1 MTSSWRARWRPRGT
15 RRNEMSRH
23 TLSVLVE
30 DKPGVLARVASL
42 FSRRGFNI
50 ESLAV
55 GPTEVPEV
63 SRMTIV
69 VNVTGLPLEQVT
81 KQLNKLVNVLKIV
94 ELDEASSVQ
103 RAIALVKVK
112 ADAGHPGYGFL
123 SENYKFVEILEQ
135 HKVKFIGPSSELI
148 RKMGDKIEAKK
159 IAKSLGLPI
168 VSGSETGIK
177 DIGEAIKISKQIGF
191 PILIKAAGGGGGKGM
206 RIVHSED
213 KLEENIKIAQTEA
226 KKFFNN
232 EEVFIEKFF
241 ENPRHIEVQI
251 LSDGKDNTVHLGERD
266 CSVQRRYQKIIEESP
281 CPVISDEQRKYLL
294 DVSVNAISKLGY
306 EGAGTLEFIYDKGK
320 FYFLEMNTRL
330 QVEHPVTEEVT
341 GIDLVK
347 RQIEIAS
354 TGKLSLQ
361 QKDITFFGHAI
372 ECRINAEDPSKDFLP
387 SAGTI
392 KTYNQPSGPG
402 TRVDSCVFQGCKIP
416 PYYDSLVAKL
426 ICHGKDRTSAISRL
440 KRSLDEF
447 VIEGVSS
454 TIDLHKK
461 ILRNED
467 FINSKYDVNWLSK
480 TKFY

>member
-1 MTSSWRARWRPRGT
+1 MIKKILIANRGEIAVRVIRACKELGVAT
-15 RRNEMSRH
+15 VAVHSTADNESMHVR
-23 TLSVLVE
+23 
-30 DKPGVLARVASL
+30 LADESICIGSQKAQDSYLNIPSL
-42 FSRRGFNI
+42 ISAI
-50 ESLAV
+50 E
-55 GPTEVPEV
+55 
-63 SRMTIV
+63 I
-69 VNVTGLPLEQVT
+69 TG
-81 KQLNKLVNVLKIV
+81 
-94 ELDEASSVQ
+94 
-103 RAIALVKVK
+103 
-112 ADAGHPGYGFL
+112 ADAVHPGYGFL
-123 SENYKFVEILEQ
+123 SENYKFAEILEQ
-135 HKVKFIGPSSELI
+135 HKIKFIGPSSELI

-159 IAKSLGLPI
+159 IAKRLGLPI

-177 DIGEAIKISKQIGF
+177 DISEAIKISKQIGF
-191 PILIKAAGGGGGKGM
+191 PVLIKAAGGGGGKGM

-213 KLEENIKIAQTEA
+213 KLEENIKIAQSEA

-251 LSDGKDNTVHLGERD
+251 LSDGKENTVHLGERD

-281 CPVISDEQRKYLL
+281 CPVINDEQRKYLL

-426 ICHGKDRTSAISRL
+426 ICHGRDRSSAISRL

-447 VIEGVSS
+447 VIEGVST

>member
-1 MTSSWRARWRPRGT
+1 MIKKILIANRGEIAVRVIRAC
-15 RRNEMSRH
+15 
-23 TLSVLVE
+23 
-30 DKPGVLARVASL
+30 K
-42 FSRRGFNI
+42 
-50 ESLAV
+50 
-55 GPTEVPEV
+55 
-63 SRMTIV
+63 
-69 VNVTGLPLEQVT
+69 
-81 KQLNKLVNVLKIV
+81 
-94 ELDEASSVQ
+94 EL
-103 RAIALVKVK
+103 AIATVAVHSTADNESMHVRLADESICIGSQKAQDSYLNIPSLISAIEITG
-112 ADAGHPGYGFL
+112 ADAVHPGYGFL
-123 SENYKFVEILEQ
+123 SENYKFAEILEQ
-135 HKVKFIGPSSELI
+135 HKIKFIGPSSELI

-177 DIGEAIKISKQIGF
+177 DISEAIKISKEIGF
-191 PILIKAAGGGGGKGM
+191 PVLIKAAGGGGGKGM

-232 EEVFIEKFF
+232 DEVFIEKFF

-251 LSDGKDNTVHLGERD
+251 LSDGKNNTVHLGERD

-281 CPVISDEQRKYLL
+281 CPVINDEQRKYLL

-330 QVEHPVTEEVT
+330 QVEHTVTEEVT

-354 TGKLSLQ
+354 TGKLNLQ

-426 ICHGKDRTSAISRL
+426 ICHGRDRASAISRL

-447 VIEGVSS
+447 VIEGVST

-467 FINSKYDVNWLSK
+467 FVNSKYDVNWLSK

>member
-1 MTSSWRARWRPRGT
+1 MIKKILIANRGEIAVRVIRACKELEIASVAVHST
-15 RRNEMSRH
+15 ADNESMHVR
-23 TLSVLVE
+23 
-30 DKPGVLARVASL
+30 LADESICIGSQKAQDSYLNIPSL
-42 FSRRGFNI
+42 ISAI
-50 ESLAV
+50 E
-55 GPTEVPEV
+55 
-63 SRMTIV
+63 I
-69 VNVTGLPLEQVT
+69 TG
-81 KQLNKLVNVLKIV
+81 
-94 ELDEASSVQ
+94 
-103 RAIALVKVK
+103 
-112 ADAGHPGYGFL
+112 ADAVHPGYGFL
-123 SENYKFVEILEQ
+123 SENYKFAEILEQ

-177 DIGEAIKISKQIGF
+177 DISEAIKISKQIGF
-191 PILIKAAGGGGGKGM
+191 PILIKAAAGGGGKGM

-467 FINSKYDVNWLSK
+467 FISSKYDVNWLSK

>member
-1 MTSSWRARWRPRGT
+1 MIKKILIANRGEIAVRVIRACKELEIAT
-15 RRNEMSRH
+15 VAVHSTADNESMHVR
-23 TLSVLVE
+23 
-30 DKPGVLARVASL
+30 LADESICIGSQKAQDSYLNIPSL
-42 FSRRGFNI
+42 ISAI
-50 ESLAV
+50 E
-55 GPTEVPEV
+55 
-63 SRMTIV
+63 I
-69 VNVTGLPLEQVT
+69 TG
-81 KQLNKLVNVLKIV
+81 
-94 ELDEASSVQ
+94 
-103 RAIALVKVK
+103 
-112 ADAGHPGYGFL
+112 ADAVHPGYGFL
-123 SENYKFVEILEQ
+123 SENYKFAEILEQ
-135 HKVKFIGPSSELI
+135 HKIKFIGPSSELI

-177 DIGEAIKISKQIGF
+177 DISEAIKISKEIGF
-191 PILIKAAGGGGGKGM
+191 PVLIKAAGGGGGKGM

-232 EEVFIEKFF
+232 DEVFIEKFF

-281 CPVISDEQRKYLL
+281 CPVINDEQRKYLL

-354 TGKLSLQ
+354 TGKLNLQ

-426 ICHGKDRTSAISRL
+426 ICHGRDRSSAISRL

-447 VIEGVSS
+447 IIEGVST

>member
-1 MTSSWRARWRPRGT
+1 MIKKILIANRGEIAVRVIRACKELEIAT
-15 RRNEMSRH
+15 VAVHSTADNESMHVR
-23 TLSVLVE
+23 
-30 DKPGVLARVASL
+30 LADESICIGSQKAQDSYLNIPSL
-42 FSRRGFNI
+42 ISAI
-50 ESLAV
+50 E
-55 GPTEVPEV
+55 
-63 SRMTIV
+63 I
-69 VNVTGLPLEQVT
+69 TG
-81 KQLNKLVNVLKIV
+81 
-94 ELDEASSVQ
+94 
-103 RAIALVKVK
+103 
-112 ADAGHPGYGFL
+112 ADAVHPGYGFL
-123 SENYKFVEILEQ
+123 SENYKFAEILEQ

-294 DVSVNAISKLGY
+294 DVSINAISKLGY

>member
-1 MTSSWRARWRPRGT
+1 MIKKILIANRGEIAVRVIRACKELEIAT
-15 RRNEMSRH
+15 VAVHSTADNESMHVR
-23 TLSVLVE
+23 
-30 DKPGVLARVASL
+30 LADESICIGSQKAQDSYLNIPSL
-42 FSRRGFNI
+42 ISAI
-50 ESLAV
+50 E
-55 GPTEVPEV
+55 
-63 SRMTIV
+63 I
-69 VNVTGLPLEQVT
+69 TG
-81 KQLNKLVNVLKIV
+81 
-94 ELDEASSVQ
+94 
-103 RAIALVKVK
+103 
-112 ADAGHPGYGFL
+112 ADAVHPGYGFL
-123 SENYKFVEILEQ
+123 SENYKFAEILEQ
-135 HKVKFIGPSSELI
+135 HKIKFIGPSSELI

-177 DIGEAIKISKQIGF
+177 DVNEAIKISKQIGF
-191 PILIKAAGGGGGKGM
+191 PVLIKAAGGGGGKGM
-206 RIVHSED
+206 RVVHSED

-251 LSDGKDNTVHLGERD
+251 LSDGKDNTVHLGERE

-281 CPVISDEQRKYLL
+281 CPVINDEERKYLL
-294 DVSVNAISKLGY
+294 DVSVSAISKLGY

-354 TGKLSLQ
+354 TGKLSLL

-372 ECRINAEDPSKDFLP
+372 ECRINAEDPSKNFLP
-387 SAGTI
+387 SAGTV

-402 TRVDSCVFQGCKIP
+402 TRVDSCVFQGCKVP

-426 ICHGKDRTSAISRL
+426 ICHGKDRASAISRL

-467 FINSKYDVNWLSK
+467 FINSKYDVNWLTK

>member
-1 MTSSWRARWRPRGT
+1 MIKKILIANRGEIAVRVIRACKELEIAT
-15 RRNEMSRH
+15 VAVHSTADNESMHVR
-23 TLSVLVE
+23 
-30 DKPGVLARVASL
+30 LADESICIGSQKAQDSYLNIPSL
-42 FSRRGFNI
+42 ISAI
-50 ESLAV
+50 E
-55 GPTEVPEV
+55 
-63 SRMTIV
+63 I
-69 VNVTGLPLEQVT
+69 TG
-81 KQLNKLVNVLKIV
+81 
-94 ELDEASSVQ
+94 
-103 RAIALVKVK
+103 
-112 ADAGHPGYGFL
+112 ADAVHPGYGFL
-123 SENYKFVEILEQ
+123 SENYKFAEILEQ
-135 HKVKFIGPSSELI
+135 HKIKFIGPSSELI

-177 DIGEAIKISKQIGF
+177 DIAEAIKISKEIGF
-191 PILIKAAGGGGGKGM
+191 PVLIKAAGGGGGKGM

-232 EEVFIEKFF
+232 DEVFIEKFF

-251 LSDGKDNTVHLGERD
+251 LSDGKNNTVHLGERD

-281 CPVISDEQRKYLL
+281 CPVINDEQRKYLL
-294 DVSVNAISKLGY
+294 DLSVNAISKLGY

-354 TGKLSLQ
+354 TGKLNLQ

-426 ICHGKDRTSAISRL
+426 ICHGRDRASAISRL

-447 VIEGVSS
+447 VIEGVST

-467 FINSKYDVNWLSK
+467 FVNSKYDVNWLSK

>member
-1 MTSSWRARWRPRGT
+1 MIKKILIANRGEIAVRVIRACKELEIAT
-15 RRNEMSRH
+15 VAVHSTADNESMHVR
-23 TLSVLVE
+23 
-30 DKPGVLARVASL
+30 LADESICIGSQKAQDSYLNIPSL
-42 FSRRGFNI
+42 ISAI
-50 ESLAV
+50 E
-55 GPTEVPEV
+55 
-63 SRMTIV
+63 I
-69 VNVTGLPLEQVT
+69 TG
-81 KQLNKLVNVLKIV
+81 
-94 ELDEASSVQ
+94 
-103 RAIALVKVK
+103 
-112 ADAGHPGYGFL
+112 ADAVHPGYGFL
-123 SENYKFVEILEQ
+123 SENHKFAEILEQ
-135 HKVKFIGPSSELI
+135 HKIKFIGPSSELI

-177 DIGEAIKISKQIGF
+177 DISEAIKISKEIGF
-191 PILIKAAGGGGGKGM
+191 PVLIKAAGGGGGKGM

-232 EEVFIEKFF
+232 DEVFIEKFF

-281 CPVISDEQRKYLL
+281 CPVINDEQRKYLL

-354 TGKLSLQ
+354 TGKLNLQ
-361 QKDITFFGHAI
+361 QKDIIFFGHAI

-426 ICHGKDRTSAISRL
+426 ICHGRDRASAISRL

-447 VIEGVSS
+447 VIEGVST

>member
-1 MTSSWRARWRPRGT
+1 MIKKILIANRGEIAVRVIRACKELEIATVAVHSTADNDSMHVR
-15 RRNEMSRH
+15 
-23 TLSVLVE
+23 
-30 DKPGVLARVASL
+30 LADESICIGSQKAQDSYLNIPSL
-42 FSRRGFNI
+42 ISAI
-50 ESLAV
+50 E
-55 GPTEVPEV
+55 
-63 SRMTIV
+63 I
-69 VNVTGLPLEQVT
+69 TG
-81 KQLNKLVNVLKIV
+81 
-94 ELDEASSVQ
+94 
-103 RAIALVKVK
+103 
-112 ADAGHPGYGFL
+112 ADAVHPGYGFL
-123 SENYKFVEILEQ
+123 SENYKFAEILEQ
-135 HKVKFIGPSSELI
+135 HKIKFIGPSSELI

-361 QKDITFFGHAI
+361 QKDITFFGHAM

-402 TRVDSCVFQGCKIP
+402 TRVDSCIFQGCKVP

>member
-1 MTSSWRARWRPRGT
+1 MIKKILIANRGEIAVRVIRACKELDIQT
-15 RRNEMSRH
+15 VAVHSTADNESMHVR
-23 TLSVLVE
+23 
-30 DKPGVLARVASL
+30 LADESICIGSQKAQDSYLNVASL
-42 FSRRGFNI
+42 ISAI
-50 ESLAV
+50 E
-55 GPTEVPEV
+55 
-63 SRMTIV
+63 I
-69 VNVTGLPLEQVT
+69 TG
-81 KQLNKLVNVLKIV
+81 
-94 ELDEASSVQ
+94 
-103 RAIALVKVK
+103 
-112 ADAGHPGYGFL
+112 ADAVHPGYGFL
-123 SENYKFVEILEQ
+123 SENYKFAEILEQ
-135 HKVKFIGPSSELI
+135 HKIKFIGPSSELI

-159 IAKSLGLPI
+159 IAKGLGLPI
-168 VSGSETGIK
+168 VAGSETGIR
-177 DIGEAIKISKQIGF
+177 DINEAKRIAKEVGF
-191 PILIKAAGGGGGKGM
+191 PVLIKAAGGGGGKGM

-213 KLEENIKIAQTEA
+213 KLEENIKIAQSEA

-251 LSDGKDNTVHLGERD
+251 LSDGKNNTVHLGERD

-281 CPVISDEQRKYLL
+281 CPVINDEQRKYLL
-294 DVSVNAISKLGY
+294 DVSVNAISKMGY

-341 GIDLVK
+341 GVDLVK

-354 TGKLSLQ
+354 TGKLSLN

-392 KTYNQPSGPG
+392 KIYNQPSGPG

-426 ICHGKDRTSAISRL
+426 ICHGKDRSSAIARL
-440 KRSLDEF
+440 KRALDEF
-447 VIEGVSS
+447 VIDGVKT

-461 ILRNED
+461 ILRNQD

-480 TKFY
+480 NKFY

>member
-1 MTSSWRARWRPRGT
+1 MIKKILIANRGEIAVRVIRACKELEIAT
-15 RRNEMSRH
+15 VAVHSNADNESMHVR
-23 TLSVLVE
+23 
-30 DKPGVLARVASL
+30 LADESICIGSQKAQDSYLNIPSL
-42 FSRRGFNI
+42 ISAI
-50 ESLAV
+50 E
-55 GPTEVPEV
+55 
-63 SRMTIV
+63 I
-69 VNVTGLPLEQVT
+69 TG
-81 KQLNKLVNVLKIV
+81 
-94 ELDEASSVQ
+94 
-103 RAIALVKVK
+103 
-112 ADAGHPGYGFL
+112 ADAVHPGYGFL
-123 SENYKFVEILEQ
+123 SENYKFAEILEQ
-135 HKVKFIGPSSELI
+135 HKIKFIGPSSELI

-159 IAKSLGLPI
+159 IAKGLGLPI

-177 DIGEAIKISKQIGF
+177 DISEAIKISKKIGF
-191 PILIKAAGGGGGKGM
+191 PVLIKAAGGGGGKGM

-281 CPVISDEQRKYLL
+281 CPVINDEQRKYLL

-354 TGKLSLQ
+354 TGKLNLQ

-372 ECRINAEDPSKDFLP
+372 ECRINTEDPSKDFLP

-426 ICHGKDRTSAISRL
+426 ICHGRDRASAISRL

-447 VIEGVSS
+447 VIEGVST

>member
-1 MTSSWRARWRPRGT
+1 MIKKILIANRGEIAVRVIRACKELEIAT
-15 RRNEMSRH
+15 VAVHSTADNESMHVR
-23 TLSVLVE
+23 
-30 DKPGVLARVASL
+30 LADESICIGSQKVQDSYLNIPSL
-42 FSRRGFNI
+42 ISAI
-50 ESLAV
+50 E
-55 GPTEVPEV
+55 
-63 SRMTIV
+63 I
-69 VNVTGLPLEQVT
+69 TG
-81 KQLNKLVNVLKIV
+81 
-94 ELDEASSVQ
+94 
-103 RAIALVKVK
+103 
-112 ADAGHPGYGFL
+112 ADAVHPGYGFL
-123 SENYKFVEILEQ
+123 SENYKFAEILEQ
-135 HKVKFIGPSSELI
+135 HKIKFIGPSSELI

-177 DIGEAIKISKQIGF
+177 EVSEAIKISKQIGF
-191 PILIKAAGGGGGKGM
+191 PVLIKAAGGGGGKGM

-281 CPVISDEQRKYLL
+281 CPVINEEQRKYLL

-341 GIDLVK
+341 GVDLVK

-354 TGKLSLQ
+354 TGKLNLQ

-426 ICHGKDRTSAISRL
+426 ICHGRDRTSAISRL

-447 VIEGVSS
+447 VIEGVST

>member
-1 MTSSWRARWRPRGT
+1 MIKKILIANRGEIAVRVIRACKELEIAT
-15 RRNEMSRH
+15 VAVHSTADNESMHVR
-23 TLSVLVE
+23 
-30 DKPGVLARVASL
+30 LADESICIGSQKAQDSYLNIPSL
-42 FSRRGFNI
+42 ISAI
-50 ESLAV
+50 E
-55 GPTEVPEV
+55 
-63 SRMTIV
+63 I
-69 VNVTGLPLEQVT
+69 TG
-81 KQLNKLVNVLKIV
+81 
-94 ELDEASSVQ
+94 
-103 RAIALVKVK
+103 
-112 ADAGHPGYGFL
+112 ADAVHPGYGFL
-123 SENYKFVEILEQ
+123 SENYKFAEILEQ
-135 HKVKFIGPSSELI
+135 HKIKFIGPSSELI

-177 DIGEAIKISKQIGF
+177 DISEAIKISKEIGF
-191 PILIKAAGGGGGKGM
+191 PVLIKAAGGGGGKGM

-232 EEVFIEKFF
+232 DEVFIEKFF

-281 CPVISDEQRKYLL
+281 CPVINDEQRKYLL

-354 TGKLSLQ
+354 TGKLNLQ

-372 ECRINAEDPSKDFLP
+372 ECRVNAEDPSKDFLP
-387 SAGTI
+387 NAGTI

-416 PYYDSLVAKL
+416 PFYDSLVAKL
-426 ICHGKDRTSAISRL
+426 ICHGRDRASAISRL

-447 VIEGVSS
+447 VIEGVST

-467 FINSKYDVNWLSK
+467 FVNSKYDVNWLSK

>member
-1 MTSSWRARWRPRGT
+1 MIKKILIANRGEIAVRVIRACKELDIQT
-15 RRNEMSRH
+15 VAVHSTADNESMHVR
-23 TLSVLVE
+23 
-30 DKPGVLARVASL
+30 LADESICIGSQKAQDSYLNVASL
-42 FSRRGFNI
+42 ISAI
-50 ESLAV
+50 E
-55 GPTEVPEV
+55 
-63 SRMTIV
+63 I
-69 VNVTGLPLEQVT
+69 TG
-81 KQLNKLVNVLKIV
+81 
-94 ELDEASSVQ
+94 
-103 RAIALVKVK
+103 
-112 ADAGHPGYGFL
+112 ADAVHPGYGFL
-123 SENYKFVEILEQ
+123 SENYKFAEILEQ
-135 HKVKFIGPSSELI
+135 HKIKFIGPSSELI

-168 VSGSETGIK
+168 VTGSETGIK
-177 DIGEAIKISKQIGF
+177 DINEAKRIAKEVRF
-191 PILIKAAGGGGGKGM
+191 PVLIKAAGGGGGKGM

-213 KLEENIKIAQTEA
+213 KLEENIKIAQSEA

-251 LSDGKDNTVHLGERD
+251 LSDGKNNTVHLGERD

-281 CPVISDEQRKYLL
+281 CPIINDEQRKYLL
-294 DVSVNAISKLGY
+294 DVSVNAISKMGY

-341 GIDLVK
+341 GVDLVK

-354 TGKLSLQ
+354 TGKLSLNQ
-361 QKDITFFGHAI
+361 NDITFFGHAI

-392 KTYNQPSGPG
+392 KIYNQPSGPG

-426 ICHGKDRTSAISRL
+426 ICHGKDRSSAIARL
-440 KRSLDEF
+440 KRALDEF
-447 VIEGVSS
+447 VIDGVK
-454 TIDLHKK
+454 TTVDLHKK
-461 ILRNED
+461 ILRNQD
-467 FINSKYDVNWLSK
+467 FINSMYDVNWLSK
-480 TKFY
+480 NKFY

>member
-1 MTSSWRARWRPRGT
+1 MIKKILIANRGEIAVRVIRACKELEIAT
-15 RRNEMSRH
+15 VAVHSTADNESMHVR
-23 TLSVLVE
+23 
-30 DKPGVLARVASL
+30 LADESICIGSQKAQDSYLNIPSL
-42 FSRRGFNI
+42 ISAI
-50 ESLAV
+50 E
-55 GPTEVPEV
+55 
-63 SRMTIV
+63 I
-69 VNVTGLPLEQVT
+69 TG
-81 KQLNKLVNVLKIV
+81 
-94 ELDEASSVQ
+94 
-103 RAIALVKVK
+103 
-112 ADAGHPGYGFL
+112 ADAVHPGYGFL
-123 SENYKFVEILEQ
+123 SENYKFAEILEQ
-135 HKVKFIGPSSELI
+135 HKIKFIGPSSELI

-177 DIGEAIKISKQIGF
+177 DIGEAIKISKEIGF
-191 PILIKAAGGGGGKGM
+191 PVLIKAAGGGGGKGM

-232 EEVFIEKFF
+232 DEVFIEKFF

-281 CPVISDEQRKYLL
+281 CPVINDEQRKYLL
-294 DVSVNAISKLGY
+294 DLSVNAISKLGY

-354 TGKLSLQ
+354 TGKLNLQ

-426 ICHGKDRTSAISRL
+426 ICHGRDRSSAISRL

-447 VIEGVSS
+447 VIEGVST

-467 FINSKYDVNWLSK
+467 FVNSKYDVNWLSK

>member
-1 MTSSWRARWRPRGT
+1 MIKKILIANRGEIAVRVIRACKELEIAT
-15 RRNEMSRH
+15 VAVHSTADNESMHVR
-23 TLSVLVE
+23 
-30 DKPGVLARVASL
+30 LADESICIGSQKAQDSYLNIPSL
-42 FSRRGFNI
+42 ISAI
-50 ESLAV
+50 E
-55 GPTEVPEV
+55 
-63 SRMTIV
+63 I
-69 VNVTGLPLEQVT
+69 TG
-81 KQLNKLVNVLKIV
+81 
-94 ELDEASSVQ
+94 
-103 RAIALVKVK
+103 
-112 ADAGHPGYGFL
+112 ADAVHPGYGFL
-123 SENYKFVEILEQ
+123 SENYKFAEILEQ
-135 HKVKFIGPSSELI
+135 HKIKFIGPSSELI

-177 DIGEAIKISKQIGF
+177 DISEAIKISKEIGF
-191 PILIKAAGGGGGKGM
+191 PVLIKAAGGGGGKGM

-232 EEVFIEKFF
+232 DEVFIEKFF

-281 CPVISDEQRKYLL
+281 CPVINDEQRKYLL

-354 TGKLSLQ
+354 TGKLNLQ
-361 QKDITFFGHAI
+361 QKDIIFFGHAI

-402 TRVDSCVFQGCKIP
+402 TRVDSCLFQGCKIP

-426 ICHGKDRTSAISRL
+426 ICHGRDRASAISRL

-447 VIEGVSS
+447 VIEGVST

>member
-1 MTSSWRARWRPRGT
+1 MIKKILIANRGEIAVRVIRACKELEIAT
-15 RRNEMSRH
+15 VAVHSTADNESMHVR
-23 TLSVLVE
+23 
-30 DKPGVLARVASL
+30 LADESICIGSQKAQDSYLNIPSL
-42 FSRRGFNI
+42 ISAI
-50 ESLAV
+50 E
-55 GPTEVPEV
+55 
-63 SRMTIV
+63 I
-69 VNVTGLPLEQVT
+69 TG
-81 KQLNKLVNVLKIV
+81 
-94 ELDEASSVQ
+94 
-103 RAIALVKVK
+103 
-112 ADAGHPGYGFL
+112 ADAVHPGYGFL
-123 SENYKFVEILEQ
+123 SENYKFAEILEQ
-135 HKVKFIGPSSELI
+135 HKIKFIGPSSELI

-177 DIGEAIKISKQIGF
+177 DVNEAIKISKQIGF
-191 PILIKAAGGGGGKGM
+191 PVLIKAAGGGGGKGM
-206 RIVHSED
+206 RVVHSED

-281 CPVISDEQRKYLL
+281 CPVINDEERKYLL
-294 DVSVNAISKLGY
+294 DVSVSAISKLGY

-354 TGKLSLQ
+354 TGKLSLL
-361 QKDITFFGHAI
+361 QKDISFFGHAI
-372 ECRINAEDPSKDFLP
+372 ECRINAEDPSKNFLP
-387 SAGTI
+387 SAGTV

-402 TRVDSCVFQGCKIP
+402 TRVDSCIFQGCKVP

-426 ICHGKDRTSAISRL
+426 ICHGKDRASAISRL

-454 TIDLHKK
+454 TIDIHKK
-461 ILRNED
+461 ILRNAD

>member
-1 MTSSWRARWRPRGT
+1 MIKKILIANRGEIAVRVIRACKELEIAT
-15 RRNEMSRH
+15 VAVHSTADNESMHVR
-23 TLSVLVE
+23 
-30 DKPGVLARVASL
+30 LADESICIGSQKAQDSYLNIPSL
-42 FSRRGFNI
+42 ISAI
-50 ESLAV
+50 E
-55 GPTEVPEV
+55 
-63 SRMTIV
+63 I
-69 VNVTGLPLEQVT
+69 TG
-81 KQLNKLVNVLKIV
+81 
-94 ELDEASSVQ
+94 
-103 RAIALVKVK
+103 
-112 ADAGHPGYGFL
+112 ADAVHPGFGFL
-123 SENYKFVEILEQ
+123 SEIYKFAEILEQ

-177 DIGEAIKISKQIGF
+177 DISEAIKISKQIGF

>member
-1 MTSSWRARWRPRGT
+1 MIKKILIANRGEIAVRVIRACKELDIQT
-15 RRNEMSRH
+15 VAVHSTADNESMHVR
-23 TLSVLVE
+23 LADESVCIGSQKAQDSYLN
-30 DKPGVLARVASL
+30 VASL
-42 FSRRGFNI
+42 ISAI
-50 ESLAV
+50 E
-55 GPTEVPEV
+55 
-63 SRMTIV
+63 I
-69 VNVTGLPLEQVT
+69 TG
-81 KQLNKLVNVLKIV
+81 
-94 ELDEASSVQ
+94 
-103 RAIALVKVK
+103 
-112 ADAGHPGYGFL
+112 ADAVHPGYGFL
-123 SENYKFVEILEQ
+123 SENYKFAEILEQ
-135 HKVKFIGPSSELI
+135 HKIKFIGPSSELI

-168 VSGSETGIK
+168 VAGSETGIK
-177 DIGEAIKISKQIGF
+177 DINEAKIIAKQVGF
-191 PILIKAAGGGGGKGM
+191 PVLIKAAGGGGGKGM

-213 KLEENIKIAQTEA
+213 KLEENIKIAQSEA

-251 LSDGKDNTVHLGERD
+251 LSDGKNNTVHLGERD

-281 CPVISDEQRKYLL
+281 CPVINNEQRKYLL
-294 DVSVNAISKLGY
+294 DVSVNAISKMGY

-341 GIDLVK
+341 GVDLVK

-354 TGKLSLQ
+354 TGKLSLN
-361 QKDITFFGHAI
+361 QKDISFFGHAI

-392 KTYNQPSGPG
+392 KIYNQPSGPG

-426 ICHGKDRTSAISRL
+426 ICHGKDRASAIARL
-440 KRSLDEF
+440 KRALDEF
-447 VIEGVSS
+447 VIDGVKT

-467 FINSKYDVNWLSK
+467 FTNSKYDVNWLSK

>member
-1 MTSSWRARWRPRGT
+1 MIKKILIANRGEIAVRVIRACKELEIAT
-15 RRNEMSRH
+15 VAVHSTADNESMHVR
-23 TLSVLVE
+23 
-30 DKPGVLARVASL
+30 LADESICIGSQKAQDSYLNIPSL
-42 FSRRGFNI
+42 ISAI
-50 ESLAV
+50 E
-55 GPTEVPEV
+55 
-63 SRMTIV
+63 I
-69 VNVTGLPLEQVT
+69 TG
-81 KQLNKLVNVLKIV
+81 
-94 ELDEASSVQ
+94 
-103 RAIALVKVK
+103 
-112 ADAGHPGYGFL
+112 ADAVHPGYGFL
-123 SENYKFVEILEQ
+123 SENYKFAEILEQ
-135 HKVKFIGPSSELI
+135 HKIKFIGPSSELI

-177 DIGEAIKISKQIGF
+177 DISEAIKISKEIGF
-191 PILIKAAGGGGGKGM
+191 PVLIKAAGGGGGKGM

-232 EEVFIEKFF
+232 DEVFIEKFF

-281 CPVISDEQRKYLL
+281 CPVINDEQRKYLL

-354 TGKLSLQ
+354 TGKLNLQ
-361 QKDITFFGHAI
+361 QKDIIFFGHAI

-426 ICHGKDRTSAISRL
+426 ICHGRDRASAISRL

-447 VIEGVSS
+447 VIEGVST

-467 FINSKYDVNWLSK
+467 FINTKYDVNWLSK

>member
-1 MTSSWRARWRPRGT
+1 MIKKILIANRGEIAVRVIRACKELEIAT
-15 RRNEMSRH
+15 VAVHSTADNESMHVR
-23 TLSVLVE
+23 
-30 DKPGVLARVASL
+30 LADESICIGSQKAQDSYLNIPSL
-42 FSRRGFNI
+42 ISAI
-50 ESLAV
+50 E
-55 GPTEVPEV
+55 
-63 SRMTIV
+63 I
-69 VNVTGLPLEQVT
+69 TG
-81 KQLNKLVNVLKIV
+81 
-94 ELDEASSVQ
+94 
-103 RAIALVKVK
+103 
-112 ADAGHPGYGFL
+112 ADAVHPGYGFL
-123 SENYKFVEILEQ
+123 SENYKFAEILEQ
-135 HKVKFIGPSSELI
+135 HKIKFIGPSSELI

-177 DIGEAIKISKQIGF
+177 DIGEAIKISKEIGF
-191 PILIKAAGGGGGKGM
+191 PVLIKAAGGGGGKGM

-232 EEVFIEKFF
+232 DEVFIEKFF

-251 LSDGKDNTVHLGERD
+251 LSDGKNNTVHLGERD

-281 CPVISDEQRKYLL
+281 CPVINDEQRKYLL
-294 DVSVNAISKLGY
+294 NLSVNAISKLGY

-354 TGKLSLQ
+354 TGKLNLQ

-426 ICHGKDRTSAISRL
+426 ICHGRDRASAISRL

-447 VIEGVSS
+447 VIEGVST

-467 FINSKYDVNWLSK
+467 FVNSKYDVNWLSK

>member
-1 MTSSWRARWRPRGT
+1 MIKKILIANRGEIAVRVIRACKELEIAT
-15 RRNEMSRH
+15 VAVHSTADNESMHVR
-23 TLSVLVE
+23 
-30 DKPGVLARVASL
+30 LADESICIGSQKAQDSYLNIPSL
-42 FSRRGFNI
+42 ISAI
-50 ESLAV
+50 E
-55 GPTEVPEV
+55 
-63 SRMTIV
+63 I
-69 VNVTGLPLEQVT
+69 TG
-81 KQLNKLVNVLKIV
+81 
-94 ELDEASSVQ
+94 
-103 RAIALVKVK
+103 
-112 ADAGHPGYGFL
+112 ADAVHPGYGFL
-123 SENYKFVEILEQ
+123 SENYKFAEILEQ
-135 HKVKFIGPSSELI
+135 HKIKFIGPSSELI

-177 DIGEAIKISKQIGF
+177 DIGEAIKISKEIGF
-191 PILIKAAGGGGGKGM
+191 PVLIKAAGGGGGKGM

-232 EEVFIEKFF
+232 DEVFIEKFF

-281 CPVISDEQRKYLL
+281 CPVINDEQRKYLL

-354 TGKLSLQ
+354 TGKLNLQ
-361 QKDITFFGHAI
+361 QKDIIFFGHSI

-426 ICHGKDRTSAISRL
+426 ICHGRDRSSAISRL

-447 VIEGVSS
+447 VIEGVST

>member
-1 MTSSWRARWRPRGT
+1 MIKKILIANRGEIAVRVIRACKELEIAT
-15 RRNEMSRH
+15 VAVHSTADNESMHVR
-23 TLSVLVE
+23 
-30 DKPGVLARVASL
+30 LADESICIGSQKAQDSYLNIPSL
-42 FSRRGFNI
+42 ISAI
-50 ESLAV
+50 E
-55 GPTEVPEV
+55 
-63 SRMTIV
+63 I
-69 VNVTGLPLEQVT
+69 TG
-81 KQLNKLVNVLKIV
+81 
-94 ELDEASSVQ
+94 
-103 RAIALVKVK
+103 
-112 ADAGHPGYGFL
+112 ADAVHPGYGFL
-123 SENYKFVEILEQ
+123 SENYKFAEILEQ
-135 HKVKFIGPSSELI
+135 HKIKFIGPSSELI

-177 DIGEAIKISKQIGF
+177 DISEAIKISKEIGF
-191 PILIKAAGGGGGKGM
+191 PVLIKAAGGGGGKGM

-232 EEVFIEKFF
+232 DEVFIEKFF

-281 CPVISDEQRKYLL
+281 CPVINDEQRKYLL

-354 TGKLSLQ
+354 TGKLNLQ

-426 ICHGKDRTSAISRL
+426 ICHGRDRSSAISRL

-447 VIEGVSS
+447 VIEGVST

-467 FINSKYDVNWLSK
+467 FVNSKYDVNWLSK

>member
-1 MTSSWRARWRPRGT
+1 MIKKILIANRGEIAVRVIRACKELEIAT
-15 RRNEMSRH
+15 VAVHSTADNESMHVR
-23 TLSVLVE
+23 
-30 DKPGVLARVASL
+30 LADESICIGSQKAQDSYLNIPSL
-42 FSRRGFNI
+42 ISAI
-50 ESLAV
+50 E
-55 GPTEVPEV
+55 
-63 SRMTIV
+63 I
-69 VNVTGLPLEQVT
+69 TG
-81 KQLNKLVNVLKIV
+81 
-94 ELDEASSVQ
+94 
-103 RAIALVKVK
+103 
-112 ADAGHPGYGFL
+112 ADAVHPGYGFL
-123 SENYKFVEILEQ
+123 SENYKFAEILEQ
-135 HKVKFIGPSSELI
+135 HKIKFIGPSSELI

-177 DIGEAIKISKQIGF
+177 DIGEAIKISKEIGF
-191 PILIKAAGGGGGKGM
+191 PVLIKAAGGGGGKGM

-232 EEVFIEKFF
+232 DEVFIEKFF

-251 LSDGKDNTVHLGERD
+251 LSDGKNNTVHLGERD

-281 CPVISDEQRKYLL
+281 CPVINDEQRKYLL
-294 DVSVNAISKLGY
+294 DLSVNAISKLGY

-354 TGKLSLQ
+354 TGKLNLQ

-426 ICHGKDRTSAISRL
+426 ICHGRDRASAISRL

-447 VIEGVSS
+447 VIEGVST

-467 FINSKYDVNWLSK
+467 FVNSKYDVNWLSK

>member
-1 MTSSWRARWRPRGT
+1 MIKKILIANRGEIAVRVIRACKELEIAT
-15 RRNEMSRH
+15 VAVHSTADNESMHVR
-23 TLSVLVE
+23 
-30 DKPGVLARVASL
+30 LADESICIGSQKAQDSYLNIPSL
-42 FSRRGFNI
+42 ISAI
-50 ESLAV
+50 E
-55 GPTEVPEV
+55 
-63 SRMTIV
+63 I
-69 VNVTGLPLEQVT
+69 TG
-81 KQLNKLVNVLKIV
+81 
-94 ELDEASSVQ
+94 
-103 RAIALVKVK
+103 
-112 ADAGHPGYGFL
+112 ADAVHPGYGFL
-123 SENYKFVEILEQ
+123 SENYKFAEILEQ
-135 HKVKFIGPSSELI
+135 HKIKFIGPSSELI

-177 DIGEAIKISKQIGF
+177 DISEAIKISKEIGF
-191 PILIKAAGGGGGKGM
+191 PVLIKAAGGGGGKGM

-281 CPVISDEQRKYLL
+281 CPVINEEQRKYLL
-294 DVSVNAISKLGY
+294 DVSVNAISKIGY

-354 TGKLSLQ
+354 TGKLNLQ
-361 QKDITFFGHAI
+361 QKDIVFFGHAI

-426 ICHGKDRTSAISRL
+426 ICHGRDRASAISIL

-447 VIEGVSS
+447 VIDGVST

>member
-1 MTSSWRARWRPRGT
+1 MIKKILIANRGEIAVRVIRACKELEIAT
-15 RRNEMSRH
+15 VAVHSTADNESMHVR
-23 TLSVLVE
+23 
-30 DKPGVLARVASL
+30 LADESICIGAQKAQDSYLNIPSL
-42 FSRRGFNI
+42 ISAI
-50 ESLAV
+50 E
-55 GPTEVPEV
+55 
-63 SRMTIV
+63 I
-69 VNVTGLPLEQVT
+69 TG
-81 KQLNKLVNVLKIV
+81 
-94 ELDEASSVQ
+94 
-103 RAIALVKVK
+103 
-112 ADAGHPGYGFL
+112 ADAVHPGYGFL
-123 SENYKFVEILEQ
+123 SENYKFAEILEQ

-281 CPVISDEQRKYLL
+281 CPVINDEQRKYLL

>member
-1 MTSSWRARWRPRGT
+1 MIKKILIANRGEIAVRVIRACKELDIQT
-15 RRNEMSRH
+15 VAVHSTADNESMHVR
-23 TLSVLVE
+23 LADESVCIGSQRAQDSYLN
-30 DKPGVLARVASL
+30 VASL
-42 FSRRGFNI
+42 ISAI
-50 ESLAV
+50 E
-55 GPTEVPEV
+55 
-63 SRMTIV
+63 I
-69 VNVTGLPLEQVT
+69 TG
-81 KQLNKLVNVLKIV
+81 
-94 ELDEASSVQ
+94 
-103 RAIALVKVK
+103 
-112 ADAGHPGYGFL
+112 ADAVHPGYGFL
-123 SENYKFVEILEQ
+123 SENYKFAEILEQ
-135 HKVKFIGPSSELI
+135 HKIKFIGPSSELI

-168 VSGSETGIK
+168 VTGSETGIK
-177 DIGEAIKISKQIGF
+177 DINEAKKIAKEVGF
-191 PILIKAAGGGGGKGM
+191 PVLIKASGGGGGKGM

-213 KLEENIKIAQTEA
+213 KLEENIKIAQSEA

-251 LSDGKDNTVHLGERD
+251 LSDGKNNTVHLGERD

-281 CPVISDEQRKYLL
+281 CPIINDEQRKYLL

-341 GIDLVK
+341 GVDLVK

-354 TGKLSLQ
+354 TGKLSLN

-392 KTYNQPSGPG
+392 KIYNQPSGPG

-426 ICHGKDRTSAISRL
+426 ICHGKDRSSAIARL
-440 KRSLDEF
+440 KRALDEF
-447 VIEGVSS
+447 VIDGVKT

>member
-1 MTSSWRARWRPRGT
+1 MIKKILIANRGEIAVRVIRACKELGVAT
-15 RRNEMSRH
+15 VAVHSTADNESMHVR
-23 TLSVLVE
+23 
-30 DKPGVLARVASL
+30 LADESICIGSQKAQDSYLNIPSL
-42 FSRRGFNI
+42 ISAI
-50 ESLAV
+50 E
-55 GPTEVPEV
+55 
-63 SRMTIV
+63 I
-69 VNVTGLPLEQVT
+69 TG
-81 KQLNKLVNVLKIV
+81 
-94 ELDEASSVQ
+94 
-103 RAIALVKVK
+103 
-112 ADAGHPGYGFL
+112 ADAVHPGYGFL
-123 SENYKFVEILEQ
+123 SENYKFAEILEQ
-135 HKVKFIGPSSELI
+135 HKIKFIGPSSELI

-177 DIGEAIKISKQIGF
+177 DISEAIKISKQIGF
-191 PILIKAAGGGGGKGM
+191 PVLIKAAGGGGGKGM
-206 RIVHSED
+206 RIIHSED

-251 LSDGKDNTVHLGERD
+251 LSDGKENTVHLGERD

-281 CPVISDEQRKYLL
+281 CPVINDEQRKYLL
-294 DVSVNAISKLGY
+294 DVSVNAIAKLGY

-387 SAGTI
+387 SAGII

-426 ICHGKDRTSAISRL
+426 ICHGRDRSSAISRL

-447 VIEGVSS
+447 VIEGVST

>member
-1 MTSSWRARWRPRGT
+1 MIKKILIANRGEIAVRVIRACKELEIAT
-15 RRNEMSRH
+15 VAVHSTADNESMHVR
-23 TLSVLVE
+23 
-30 DKPGVLARVASL
+30 LADESICIGSQKAQDSYLNIPSL
-42 FSRRGFNI
+42 ISAI
-50 ESLAV
+50 E
-55 GPTEVPEV
+55 
-63 SRMTIV
+63 I
-69 VNVTGLPLEQVT
+69 TG
-81 KQLNKLVNVLKIV
+81 
-94 ELDEASSVQ
+94 
-103 RAIALVKVK
+103 
-112 ADAGHPGYGFL
+112 ADAVHPGYGFL
-123 SENYKFVEILEQ
+123 SENYKFAEILEQ
-135 HKVKFIGPSSELI
+135 HKIKFIGPSSELI

-177 DIGEAIKISKQIGF
+177 DIAEAIKISKEIGF
-191 PILIKAAGGGGGKGM
+191 PVLIKAAGGGGGKGM

-232 EEVFIEKFF
+232 DEVFIEKFF

-281 CPVISDEQRKYLL
+281 CPIINDEQRKYLL
-294 DVSVNAISKLGY
+294 DLSVNAISKLGY

-354 TGKLSLQ
+354 TGKLNLQ

-426 ICHGKDRTSAISRL
+426 ICHGRDRTSAISRL

-447 VIEGVSS
+447 VIEGVST

-467 FINSKYDVNWLSK
+467 FVNSKYDVNWLSK

>member
-1 MTSSWRARWRPRGT
+1 MIKKILIANRGEIAVRVIRACKELEIAT
-15 RRNEMSRH
+15 VAVHSTADNESMHVR
-23 TLSVLVE
+23 
-30 DKPGVLARVASL
+30 LADESICIGSQKAQDSYLNIPSL
-42 FSRRGFNI
+42 ISAI
-50 ESLAV
+50 E
-55 GPTEVPEV
+55 
-63 SRMTIV
+63 I
-69 VNVTGLPLEQVT
+69 TG
-81 KQLNKLVNVLKIV
+81 
-94 ELDEASSVQ
+94 
-103 RAIALVKVK
+103 
-112 ADAGHPGYGFL
+112 ADAVHPGYGFL
-123 SENYKFVEILEQ
+123 SENYKFAEILEQ

-447 VIEGVSS
+447 VIEGVCS

-467 FINSKYDVNWLSK
+467 FISSKYDVNWLSK